1 MGRSRSQRASSNHE
15 DEHCAPTEWTEGG
28 ELDPVDLEDAHEM
41 IQDRAVLHARREDWP
56 RWEVNMEALVAAM
69 ADVRASTRRPSFEWR
84 LGGAAE
90 YLHELEARPSPWSFS
105 EQAVVE
111 DLTADIARSTA
122 ALLDSDEA

>member
-1 MGRSRSQRASSNHE
+1 MDRYWCR
-15 DEHCAPTEWTEGG
+15 EGG
-28 ELDPVDLEDAHEM
+28 GPEIVEHWGAHGVA
-41 IQDRAVLHARREDWP
+41 RAAGKTGLIAGVG
-56 RWEVNMEALVAAM
+56 VV
-69 ADVRASTRRPSFEWR
+69 V
-84 LGGAAE
+84 GIGIVAAE